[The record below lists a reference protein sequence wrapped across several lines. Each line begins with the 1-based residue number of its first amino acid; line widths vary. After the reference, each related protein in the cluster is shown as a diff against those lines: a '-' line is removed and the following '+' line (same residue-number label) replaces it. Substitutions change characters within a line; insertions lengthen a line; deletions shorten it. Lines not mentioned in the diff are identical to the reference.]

1 MHLFTEKLS
10 LRAYLSVYLFIRGK
24 NYDRKDVHLRYIY
37 IDGFTA
43 WIAKFFPNLNLKS
56 IKEFD
61 FSFDTL
67 VDENGLNLGKKVVFA
82 DLEDIYQRI
91 EKKWANIFLD

>member
-10 LRAYLSVYLFIRGK
+10 LRAFLSINILIREK
-24 NYDRKDVHLRYIY
+24 RYNYKDIHLRYIY

-43 WIAKFFPNLNLKS
+43 WIVKFFPNLNLKS

-61 FSFDTL
+61 FSFDSL
-67 VDENGLNLGKKVVFA
+67 VD
-82 DLEDIYQRI
+82 
-91 EKKWANIFLD
+91 